1 MAADNQPNPYN
12 APYGDDPDSLSSWIL
27 AVFLTFIP
35 VVGFI
40 YLIFLA
46 FGQTASPA
54 RKNWARATFFWQI
67 IAYVL
72 AILLI
77 VVVGIGGAIASTATS
92 NSAMALL

>member
-1 MAADNQPNPYN
+1 MSSYTQPVPNTASGQVEN
-12 APYGDDPDSLSSWIL
+12 PDSLGSWIV
-27 AVFLTFIP
+27 AVLLSYIP

-54 RKNWARATFFWQI
+54 RKNWARATFILQI

-72 AILLI
+72 TIGLF
-77 VVVGIGGAIASTATS
+77 VTVGIGGAIAWSSAS
-92 NSAMALL
+92 NAALA

>member
-1 MAADNQPNPYN
+1 MAAYNQPNPYN
-12 APYGDDPDSLSSWIL
+12 APYGEDADSLGSWIL

-40 YLIFLA
+40 YLLFLA

-72 AILLI
+72 AIVLL
-77 VVVGIGGAIASTATS
+77 VVVGISGAIASTAANS
-92 NSAMALL
+92 SAMALL